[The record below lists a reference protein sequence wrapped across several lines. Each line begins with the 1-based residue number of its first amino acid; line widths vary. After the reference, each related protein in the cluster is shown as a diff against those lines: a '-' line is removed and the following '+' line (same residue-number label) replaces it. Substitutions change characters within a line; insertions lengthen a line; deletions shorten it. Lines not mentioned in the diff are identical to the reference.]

1 MKEKVSQNER
11 VISYYL
17 VGGRDPAQVRRS
29 GVLRGVAGGL
39 WPGLAGLSSGR
50 YPDGSWNRL
59 SPSPAL

>member
-1 MKEKVSQNER
+1 MSQNEQ

-50 YPDGSWNRL
+50 YPDSRWN
-59 SPSPAL
+59 